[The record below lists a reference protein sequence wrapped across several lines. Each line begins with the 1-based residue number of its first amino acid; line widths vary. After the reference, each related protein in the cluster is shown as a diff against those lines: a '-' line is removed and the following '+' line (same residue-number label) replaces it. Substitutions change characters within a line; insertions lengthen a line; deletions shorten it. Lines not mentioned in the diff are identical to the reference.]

1 MAPRLS
7 SQTSIFGVVFFVA
20 KSLLGIERQ
29 EKREKLAILTRKPR
43 SHVRILIYRTW
54 PIHTVF
60 ANERSCRT
68 KFWSFTH
75 KVIEE
80 LLYWNY
86 WISMKGQRSFTTSMG
101 KQIPYGTNTFRKF
114 AAVLVLLFH
123 LFLNSFCCPNKHSFL
138 AFVGFVSHLVV
149 PLSSDVTP
157 LLMEGYIDR
166 EKLTQ
171 IALFVKNNS
180 HA

>member
-1 MAPRLS
+1 
-7 SQTSIFGVVFFVA
+7 
-20 KSLLGIERQ
+20 
-29 EKREKLAILTRKPR
+29 
-43 SHVRILIYRTW
+43 
-54 PIHTVF
+54 
-60 ANERSCRT
+60 
-68 KFWSFTH
+68 
-75 KVIEE
+75 
-80 LLYWNY
+80 
-86 WISMKGQRSFTTSMG
+86 MG

-123 LFLNSFCCPNKHSFL
+123 LFLNSFYCPNKHSFL

-180 HA
+180 HT